1 MMKYPQ
7 NKDDIVNVKKIQ
19 ECNLRKPDLVFCR
32 D

>member
-7 NKDDIVNVKKIQ
+7 NKDGIVNVKKIQ
-19 ECNLRKPDLVFCR
+19 ECNLRKLDLVFCI